1 MKEYTIAFV
10 GNPNVGKSAWI
21 NALSDADF
29 KVGNWPG
36 VTVERKEATIK
47 YHGNLYHLID
57 LPGCYSLNK
66 QENEERI
73 TSDFLQKEQVDLIV
87 NVVDAS
93 NLSHNLYLTLL
104 LRELQIPMLII
115 FNFMDVVEKCAIH
128 IDHTRIS
135 KRLQIPI
142 LCVSAFRKK
151 DKQLVWD
158 AICTQIHQ
166 DGFYYPLLSN
176 EDVEIYVHVYNY
188 LDDHLP
194 SYVTWNE
201 QHRHVFTLQVLKQEE
216 TAWKQLEGWQIDLEA
231 IKALSQGMNKERIE
245 KSRYHVIASLMNYVE
260 EDEQKRFAF
269 TRKIDRIL
277 LHKYFGLPL
286 FFVIFT
292 FLLLFVFQF
301 SAPYNALI
309 DFLINDILKKYLA
322 HAILSFPIA
331 FQHLLLDGIL
341 AGVGGVLTFV
351 PLMAILYMV
360 LSILEESG
368 YMSRIAF
375 LLDRMMHTFHL
386 SGKSFVS
393 LLLGFGCNVPAIY
406 ATRTLENEHQKRLTA
421 VLVPFMSCGAR
432 LPVYVLFASAF
443 FPHKA
448 SLMILSVYGI
458 GILIAL
464 ILAFL
469 LSKQEAFKEDG
480 LFVLE
485 LPNYHMPNFHV
496 VFHKVKEE
504 VKNYVKKAFG
514 IVLWA
519 MVILW
524 GISYFP
530 TGNLSES
537 YMATFAKTAAPIFE
551 PAGFGN
557 RWECVASLPG
567 GIIAKE
573 TIVGYFGT
581 VLEGDKD
588 AKPAPIDLEKDI
600 QSIKEETLHAI
611 KSSIHDTFFP
621 NVKLK
626 SQDQGAVIAVKNLWQ
641 DKYANLRAFCFM
653 VYVLLSIPCIMTLQA
668 LYHEYG
674 KKMLALSIAMMII
687 IPYGVAVFLFQFFS
701 FLL

>member
-21 NALSDADF
+21 NALSDANF

-36 VTVERKEATIK
+36 VTVERKEARIT
-47 YHGNLYHLID
+47 YQQNLYHLID

-73 TSDFLQKEQVDLIV
+73 TSDFLQKEHVDVIV

-93 NLSHNLYLTLL
+93 NLAHNLYLTLL

-128 IDHTRIS
+128 IDHTRIA

-151 DKQLVWD
+151 DKQRVWE
-158 AICTQIHQ
+158 AICTQLHQ

-176 EDVEIYVHVYNY
+176 ADIEIYVNVYNY
-188 LDDHLP
+188 LDEHLP
-194 SYVTWNE
+194 AYVDWDE
-201 QHRHVFTLQVLKQEE
+201 QHLHVFTLQLLKQEE
-216 TAWKQLEGWQIDLEA
+216 IAWKQVEGWQMDQTILMDL
-231 IKALSQGMNKERIE
+231 LQGMNLVRIE
-245 KSRYHVIASLMNYVE
+245 KSRYHVIASLMKYVK
-260 EDEQKRFAF
+260 EDEDKRFAF
-269 TRKIDRIL
+269 TRKVDRLL
-277 LHKYFGLPL
+277 LHKYLGLPL

-292 FLLLFVFQF
+292 FCLLFVFQF
-301 SAPYNALI
+301 SAPYNAWI
-309 DFLINDILKKYLA
+309 DFMINDMFRKYLA
-322 HAILSFPIA
+322 YAVSSFPL
-331 FQHLLLDGIL
+331 FLQHLLLDGIL

-351 PLMAILYMV
+351 PLMAVLYMV
-360 LSILEESG
+360 LSLLEESG

-375 LLDRMMHTFHL
+375 LLDRMMRTFHL

-406 ATRTLENEHQKRLTA
+406 ATRTLDHEHQKRLTA
-421 VLVPFMSCGAR
+421 ILVPFMSCGAR

-448 SLMILSVYGI
+448 PLMILSVYGI

-464 ILAFL
+464 ILSFL
-469 LSKQEAFKEDG
+469 LSKHPAFKEDG
-480 LFVLE
+480 MFVLE
-485 LPNYHMPNFHV
+485 LPNYHMPNIHV
-496 VFHKVKEE
+496 VWHKVKEE

-581 VLEGDKD
+581 VLDGDND
-588 AKPAPIDLEKDI
+588 VKPVLIDIEKDI
-600 QSIKEETLHAI
+600 QSIKEKSLHAI

-626 SQDQGAVIAVKNLWQ
+626 SQDQSAVIAVKNLWQ

-653 VYVLLSIPCIMTLQA
+653 VYVLLSIPCVMTLQA

-674 KKMLALSIAMMII
+674 KKMLLLSISMMII

-701 FLL
+701 FFF

>member
-36 VTVERKEATIK
+36 VTVERKEAK
-47 YHGNLYHLID
+47 VNYHGNVYHLID

-73 TSDFLQKEQVDLIV
+73 TSDFLQKEHVDLIV

-104 LRELQIPMLII
+104 LREQQIPMLII

-128 IDHTRIS
+128 IDYTRIA

-151 DKQLVWD
+151 DKSIVWD
-158 AICTQIHQ
+158 AIGTQIHQ

-176 EDVEIYVHVYNY
+176 ADIEVYVNVYNY
-188 LDDHLP
+188 IDEHLP
-194 SYVTWNE
+194 AYVTWDE

-216 TAWKQLEGWQIDLEA
+216 IAWKQIEGWQMDQTILNG
-231 IKALSQGMNKERIE
+231 LLQGINQERIE
-245 KSRYHVIASLMNYVE
+245 KSRYHVIASLMKYVQ

-269 TRKIDRIL
+269 TRKVDHIL
-277 LHKYFGLPL
+277 LHKYLGLPL
-286 FFVIFT
+286 FFMIFT
-292 FLLLFVFQF
+292 ILLLFVFQF

-309 DFLINDILKKYLA
+309 DFLINDMFKKYLA
-322 HAILSFPIA
+322 YAISSFPT
-331 FQHLLLDGIL
+331 FLQHFLLDGIL

-406 ATRTLENEHQKRLTA
+406 ATRTLDNEHQKRLTA
-421 VLVPFMSCGAR
+421 ILVPFMSCGAR

-464 ILAFL
+464 ILAFI

-480 LFVLE
+480 MFVLE

-496 VFHKVKEE
+496 VFQKVKEE
-504 VKNYVKKAFG
+504 VKNYVKKAVG
-514 IVLWA
+514 IVLLA

-524 GISYFP
+524 GFSYFP

-537 YMATFAKTAAPIFE
+537 YMASFAKTLAPIFE

-573 TIVGYFGT
+573 TIVGYFGS
-581 VLEGDKD
+581 VLEKEEEVN
-588 AKPAPIDLEKDI
+588 PAPIDIKKDI
-600 QSIKEETLHAI
+600 QAIKDETIHAI
-611 KSSIHDTFFP
+611 KSSVHDTIFP

-626 SQDQGAVIAVKNLWQ
+626 SQDQGAVIAIKNLWQ
-641 DKYANLRAFCFM
+641 DEYANLRAFCFM
-653 VYVLLSIPCIMTLQA
+653 VYVLLSIPCMMTLQA

-674 KKMLALSIAMMII
+674 KKMLMLSIAMMIV
-687 IPYGVAVFLFQFFS
+687 IPYGVSVFLFQFFS